1 MTLSNHETAIGDDRD
16 EPVRLDKWLWAARFF
31 KTRSLAVAA
40 INGGKVFVNTQRTKP
55 ARAIGIGD
63 VLRVRR
69 GEDEYTVRVIRL
81 STRRGPAQAAR
92 LLYEETPESMT
103 QRAVAAEQRRLQPYR
118 GPAPHRRPTKRERR
132 ELLEMR
138 RRPAE

>member
-1 MTLSNHETAIGDDRD
+1 MTRDIDRTATTEHRD

-40 INGGKVFVNTQRTKP
+40 INGGKVHVNSQRAKP
-55 ARAIGIGD
+55 ARPIGIGD
-63 VLRVRR
+63 LLRVRR
-69 GEDEYTVRVIRL
+69 EDEEYTVRVTGL

-92 LLYEETPESMT
+92 LLYEETPESVT
-103 QRAVAAEQRRLQPYR
+103 QRAVAADQRRLQPHR
-118 GPAPHRRPTKRERR
+118 GPAPQRRPTKRERR

-138 RRPAE
+138 RRPTE

>member
-1 MTLSNHETAIGDDRD
+1 MTRNIHETAIGDGRD

-40 INGGKVFVNTQRTKP
+40 INSGKVHVNAQRAKP

-69 GEDEYTVRVIRL
+69 GDDEITVRVAGL
-81 STRRGPAQAAR
+81 STRRGPAQAAQR
-92 LLYEETPESMT
+92 LYEETPESIT